1 MITIVFGKPNRS
13 IDVIGY
19 GVDSY
24 KDKNDKEIWRVYGI
38 VNAGMRGRLVSRDST
53 VVKDF
58 YTDETTVVVFRSSLH
73 EDAVRCKEALD
84 KTIAN
89 HFPLFSVEAFKDWL
103 AEEKAKVH
111 TQAPV
116 TAEPVVKENVN

>member
-1 MITIVFGKPNRS
+1 MITVIFGKPNKS
-13 IDVIGY
+13 VDIIGY

-24 KDKNDKEIWRVYGI
+24 KDKEGKEIWRVYGI

-53 VVKDF
+53 VFKDF
-58 YTDETTVVVFRSSLH
+58 YTDDTTVVIFRSSTV
-73 EDAVRCKEALD
+73 EDANKCKEAID

-103 AEEKAKVH
+103 AEEKSSQKVDSE
-111 TQAPV
+111 
-116 TAEPVVKENVN
+116 TAVKADGN